1 MTRRSRPYR
10 PTSGSTTGITIGLV
24 GLLGLGLAGCADG
37 GDSLLAVETGDEIS
51 RHDVHASASAGM
63 GPDASG
69 WLAGLR
75 GATAPLHRIEAAA
88 AAGWDARITGCMEL
102 PGTGGM
108 GYHYGNVG
116 LIDGVVEA
124 LAPEL
129 LLYEPQANGRLR
141 LVAVEYV
148 VPFTEWSESQP
159 PALHGVSFHRNE
171 TFGLWVLHAWVW
183 KHNPAGM
190 FADWNPD
197 VSCAFAG

>member
-1 MTRRSRPYR
+1 MTERSTPNRF
-10 PTSGSTTGITIGLV
+10 TTALTF
-24 GLLGLGLAGCADG
+24 GLLGLGLAGCAEG
-37 GDSLLAVETGDEIS
+37 GEALLALETGDEALHS
-51 RHDVHASASAGM
+51 VHGSASPTM
-63 GPDASG
+63 GPEVSG

-75 GATAPLHRIEAAA
+75 AATAPLHRIEAAA
-88 AAGWDARITGCMEL
+88 AAGWDAQITGCMEL

-116 LIDGVVEA
+116 LIDGVAEA

-129 LLYEPQANGRLR
+129 LVYEPQANGRLR

-148 VPFTEWSESQP
+148 VPFTAWTDAEP

-171 TFGLWVLHAWVW
+171 TFGLWVLHAWIW
-183 KHNPAGM
+183 KHNPAGI